1 MARPRIPDEKSPRG
15 DMLRAATRLLRQ
27 GGLAAAGINQIVA
40 ESGAPKGSLYH
51 FFPEGKTQI
60 AREALA
66 AYREAAVERYRARAA
81 NCRTPEEAVREFFK
95 MGEEAALKADYRMSC
110 PAGTVTLDLDP
121 ESEAL
126 RAPCQDVFASLIE
139 TVEDSLAALPQ
150 PRRRDLA
157 GLIVSTMQGA
167 YIRARA
173 ARDVSP
179 FREAG
184 ENLAALAKMLTPSL
198 RNSAPRKGK

>member
-1 MARPRIPDEKSPRG
+1 MARPRIPDETSPRT

-40 ESGAPKGSLYH
+40 ESGAPKGSLYY
-51 FFPEGKTQI
+51 FFPDGKTQI

-66 AYREAAVERYRARAA
+66 AYRDVAVERYRARAQG
-81 NCRTPEEAVREFFK
+81 CRTPEAAVRAFFE
-95 MGEEAALKADYRMSC
+95 MGAEASLKNDYRMSC
-110 PAGTVTLDLDP
+110 PAGAVTLDLDP
-121 ESEAL
+121 ASEAL
-126 RAPCQDVFASLIE
+126 REPCQDVFVALIDA
-139 TVEDSLAALPQ
+139 VDAALHPI
-150 PRRRDLA
+150 PKAKRRDLA

-184 ENLAALAKMLTPSL
+184 ENLAALAKMLTPSP
-198 RNSAPRKGK
+198 RNPAPRKGK

>member
-1 MARPRIPDEKSPRG
+1 MARPRIPDETSPRT
-15 DMLRAATRLLRQ
+15 DMLRAATKLLRQ

-51 FFPEGKTQI
+51 FFPDGKTQI

-66 AYREAAVERYRARAA
+66 AYRDVAVERYRARAQG
-81 NCRTPEEAVREFFK
+81 CRTPEAAVRAFFE
-95 MGEEAALKADYRMSC
+95 MGAEASLKNDYRMSC
-110 PAGTVTLDLDP
+110 PAGAVTLDLDP
-121 ESEAL
+121 ASEAL
-126 RAPCQDVFASLIE
+126 REPCHDVFASLVDAVDE
-139 TVEDSLAALPQ
+139 ALHPI
-150 PRRRDLA
+150 PKAKRRDLA

-173 ARDVSP
+173 ARDVAP

-184 ENLAALAKMLTPSL
+184 ENLAALAKLLTPSP
-198 RNSAPRKGK
+198 RVSAPRKGK

>member
-1 MARPRIPDEKSPRG
+1 MARPRIPDETSPRT
-15 DMLRAATRLLRQ
+15 DMLRAATKLLRQ

-51 FFPEGKTQI
+51 FFPDGKTQI

-66 AYREAAVERYRARAA
+66 AYRDVAVERYRARAQG
-81 NCRTPEEAVREFFK
+81 CRTPEAAVRAFFE
-95 MGEEAALKADYRMSC
+95 MGAEASLKNDYRMSC
-110 PAGTVTLDLDP
+110 PAGAVTLDLDP
-121 ESEAL
+121 ASEAL
-126 RAPCQDVFASLIE
+126 REPCHDVFASL
-139 TVEDSLAALPQ
+139 VDAVDAALAPI
-150 PRRRDLA
+150 PKAKRRDLA

-173 ARDVSP
+173 ARDVAP

-184 ENLAALAKMLTPSL
+184 ENLAALAKLLTPSP
-198 RNSAPRKGK
+198 RVSAPRKGK

>member
-1 MARPRIPDEKSPRG
+1 MARPRIPDEISPRA

-27 GGLAAAGINQIVA
+27 GGLAAAGINQIIA

-51 FFPEGKTQI
+51 FFPDGKTQI

-66 AYREAAVERYRARAA
+66 AYREMVVERYRARAA
-81 NCRTPEEAVREFFK
+81 SCRTPEEAVRAFFE
-95 MGEEAALKADYRMSC
+95 MGAEAALKADYRMSC

-126 RAPCQDVFASLIE
+126 RAPCNDVFASLVDAVDE
-139 TVEDSLAALPQ
+139 ALHPI
-150 PRRRDLA
+150 PKSKRRDLA
-157 GLIVSTMQGA
+157 GVIVSTMQGA

>member
-1 MARPRIPDEKSPRG
+1 MARPRIPDEISPRA

-51 FFPEGKTQI
+51 FFPDGKTQI

-66 AYREAAVERYRARAA
+66 AYREAAVERYRARAEG
-81 NCRTPEEAVREFFK
+81 CRTPEEAVREFFK
-95 MGEEAALKADYRMSC
+95 MGEEASLKNDYRMSC

-126 RAPCQDVFASLIE
+126 REPCQDVFASLVDA
-139 TVEDSLAALPQ
+139 VEEALHPI
-150 PRRRDLA
+150 PKAKRRDLA

-184 ENLAALAKMLTPSL
+184 ENLAALAKMLTPSP
-198 RNSAPRKGK
+198 RVSAPRKGK

>member
-1 MARPRIPDEKSPRG
+1 MARPRIPDEISPRA

-51 FFPEGKTQI
+51 FFPDGKTQI

-66 AYREAAVERYRARAA
+66 AYRDVAVERYRAHAEG
-81 NCRTPEEAVREFFK
+81 CRTPEAAVRAFFK
-95 MGEEAALKADYRMSC
+95 MGAEAALKSDYRMSC

-121 ESEAL
+121 ASEAL
-126 RAPCQDVFASLIE
+126 REPCQDVFAALVD
-139 TVEDSLAALPQ
+139 TVDDALAPIPAAK
-150 PRRRDLA
+150 RRDLA

-173 ARDVSP
+173 ARDVAP

-184 ENLAALAKMLTPSL
+184 ENLAALAKLLTPSP
-198 RNSAPRKGK
+198 RVSAPRKGK

>member
-1 MARPRIPDEKSPRG
+1 MARPRIPDDVSPRA

-60 AREALA
+60 AREALS
-66 AYREAAVERYRARAA
+66 AYRDAAVERYRARAEG
-81 NCRTPEEAVREFFK
+81 CRTPEAAVRAFFE
-95 MGEEAALKADYRMSC
+95 MGAEASLRNDYRMSC
-110 PAGTVTLDLDP
+110 PAGAVTLDLDP

-126 RAPCQDVFASLIE
+126 REPCHDVFASLVDA
-139 TVEDSLAALPQ
+139 VEEALAPIPKAK
-150 PRRRDLA
+150 RRDLA

-184 ENLAALAKMLTPSL
+184 ENLAALAKLLTPSP
-198 RNSAPRKGK
+198 RVSASRKGK

>member
-1 MARPRIPDEKSPRG
+1 MARPRIPDETSPRT

-51 FFPEGKTQI
+51 FFPDGKTQI

-66 AYREAAVERYRARAA
+66 AYRDVAVERYRARAQG
-81 NCRTPEEAVREFFK
+81 CRTPEAAVRAFFE
-95 MGEEAALKADYRMSC
+95 MGAEASLKNDYRMSC
-110 PAGTVTLDLDP
+110 PAGAVTLDLDP
-121 ESEAL
+121 ASEAL
-126 RAPCQDVFASLIE
+126 REPCHDVFASLVDAVDE
-139 TVEDSLAALPQ
+139 ALHPI
-150 PRRRDLA
+150 PKSKRRDLA

-184 ENLAALAKMLTPSL
+184 ENLAALAKLLTPSP
-198 RNSAPRKGK
+198 RNSLPRKGK